1 MELEGHIFINA
12 RTEKLL
18 NQRILIIQIASYSD
32 ELVLNKIRKQI
43 KLQHLVLNET
53 PQMPIARLHMLAR
66 SLILR
71 HESQLPLA

>member
-53 PQMPIARLHMLAR
+53 P
-66 SLILR
+66 
-71 HESQLPLA
+71 